1 MLDSEPSAAAGTF
14 KRAGFPPVNPRMVSV
29 AGLMARGWTPLMIA
43 SMLGDPEKYAPNPH
57 CHNGPMM
64 RLYTFER
71 VKAVEASAEF
81 LAIKTRKEK
90 RTAIAKTAKP
100 LDLTTGNILAA
111 ISAVSKGAARRQ
123 GAAETTHRP
132 GNRRFAA
139 VHDQKKRLYE
149 DLKDRGIAYLVQQGD
164 LADADQAAVRQ
175 EAKAMRIVDAKLI
188 LERLTDYRDTFRR
201 LGSS

>member
-1 MLDSEPSAAAGTF
+1 MQNADSTYG
-14 KRAGFPPVNPRMVSV
+14 N
-29 AGLMARGWTPLMIA
+29 
-43 SMLGDPEKYAPNPH
+43 EKTAKAV
-57 CHNGPMM
+57 
-64 RLYTFER
+64 FER

-81 LAIKTRKEK
+81 SAIKTRKEK
-90 RTAIAKTAKP
+90 RTAIAKTAKA

-149 DLKDRGIAYLVQQGD
+149 DLKDRGIAYLAQQGD
-164 LADADQAAVRQ
+164 LADADLSAVRQ
-175 EAKAMRIVDAKLI
+175 EAKMRIVDAKLI